1 MKLSDLA
8 NVLRAAG
15 LTVVETTGWA
25 TRGYDG
31 QDLTETAGVLWHHT
45 ATARERYAAD
55 SAPTLGT
62 CIGGRPDLAGPLCNI
77 VLGRNGVAYLVAAG
91 VANHAGAGSAPGVP
105 TDLGNHYLIGIEMES
120 SGVAPWD
127 WTAAQ
132 LAAAPRLG
140 AALERNYLNHL
151 PPEMRLQLG
160 HLEYSSQG
168 KIDPAGW
175 PGGMD
180 GLRMAINDVLNNK
193 GADNMALTD
202 ADITKLFNA
211 AVPRQG
217 GMKGDTSLKGM
228 IGYNDS
234 NLGRIINT
242 QAAQNA
248 QISALVGAV
257 KAMAGGESFDE
268 AKLLAGVEDAAAAGV
283 SAALDSLKVTVEVPD
298 HE

>member
-1 MKLSDLA
+1 MKLANLA
-8 NVLRAAG
+8 HVLRAAG
-15 LTVVETTGWA
+15 ITVVETAGWA

-45 ATARERYAAD
+45 ATPRERYAMD
-55 SAPTLGT
+55 SAPTLGL

-91 VANHAGAGSAPGVP
+91 VANHAGAGSAPGIP
-105 TDLGNHYLIGIEMES
+105 DDLGNHYLIGIEMES

-140 AALERNYLNHL
+140 AALERHYLNHL

-180 GLRMAINDVLNNK
+180 GLRVAINTELNNE
-193 GADNMALTD
+193 GTTTVALND
-202 ADITKLFNA
+202 EDLNRIFGKKFD
-211 AVPRQG
+211 RKG
-217 GMKGDTSLKGM
+217 GMTGEATLGGVVAY
-228 IGYNDS
+228 IDS
-234 NLGRIINT
+234 NMGRIINA
-242 QAAQNA
+242 QASHNA
-248 QISALVGAV
+248 QVKALVGAV
-257 KAMAGGESFDE
+257 AALSKGEAFDE
-268 AKLLAGVEDAAAAGV
+268 AKLLAGVEEAAAAGV
-283 SAALDSLKVTVEVPD
+283 SAALDSLKVTVEVPGN
-298 HE
+298 E

>member
-1 MKLSDLA
+1 MKLSNLA
-8 NVLRAAG
+8 AVLRAAG
-15 LTVVETTGWA
+15 LTVVETAGWA
-25 TRGYDG
+25 TRGYAG

-45 ATARERYAAD
+45 ATPRERYAAD
-55 SAPTLGT
+55 AAPTLGT

-180 GLRMAINDVLNNK
+180 GLRMAINDTLNNE
-193 GADNMALTD
+193 GEDTMAATPEQVAD
-202 ADITKLFNA
+202 
-211 AVPRQG
+211 AVFKKSYARQG
-217 GMKGDTSLKGM
+217 PGVTGTT
-228 IGYNDS
+228 
-234 NLGRIINT
+234 NLGATVAWLDANMNGIRT
-242 QAAQNA
+242 AQDA
-248 QISALVGAV
+248 QIKSLVGAIAALS
-257 KAMAGGESFDE
+257 KGEAFDE
-268 AKLLAGVEDAAAAGV
+268 AKLLASVEERAAAGV